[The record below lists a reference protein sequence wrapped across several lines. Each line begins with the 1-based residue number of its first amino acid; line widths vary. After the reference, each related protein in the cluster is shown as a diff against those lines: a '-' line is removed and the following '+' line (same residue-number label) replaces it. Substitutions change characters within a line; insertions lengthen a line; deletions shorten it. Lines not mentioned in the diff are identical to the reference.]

1 MHSKNKL
8 ADALMYLGLMD
19 MSLQARGGYYHDY
32 LSPLATP
39 ELQLLADLQEAAMK
53 FSFPRRR
60 DIMLLRQRVI
70 DGEFDA
76 TADESDEWVQS
87 EDGQAAFARLAEKLA
102 EGHPKEMLGD
112 APIESA
118 YYDQMNALAGFL
130 DEQFDGDAKGKDKK
144 VGFVLMLFE
153 YGDNPGRCNYISN
166 GAGRQDVVNLMKEMI
181 ARFEGQPEQSGK
193 A

>member
-76 TADESDEWVQS
+76 TEEESDDWAKS
-87 EDGQAAFARLAEKLA
+87 EEGQAAFARLANEK
-102 EGHPKEMLGD
+102 PKETLGD
-112 APIESA
+112 APIEPT
-118 YYDQMNALAGFL
+118 YHEQMNALAGFL
-130 DEQFDGDAKGKDKK
+130 DEQFNGDAKGKDKK